1 MDWFKFGVILL
12 VVFIGF
18 VILKPTYDWYF
29 NVSEADRNL
38 LSLPAEEVSK
48 LSPELKKK
56 YTDIK
61 KLRSS
66 TILNLGLDLR
76 GGVYITLEPDPV
88 DMTNFLLDKYEG
100 DINKVISE
108 YNNELESQV
117 SVSLEI
123 LRNRLDQFGVTE
135 PVIRKESG
143 YRISVELPGISSIAQ
158 AREAVSKAGKLE
170 FRFVDDDYMANVD
183 RKYLNELGL
192 ISDLSMFLKDNT
204 VPADSEIY
212 GYYESDEFGLPTL
225 KGFIVLKREVVL
237 DGSFVSDARVGQDQF
252 GRPVVD
258 FSLTLEG
265 ADIFAEITRNNIG
278 KRLAIVLD
286 GRVRSA
292 PVIQTEIL
300 GGRGQITGVFTQEE
314 VNSLVSVLKSGALS
328 VRLKEVEIRA
338 IGPSLGADSISL
350 GTKAAVI
357 GILLVFAFA
366 MIYYK
371 TFGFIT
377 TISLIMNLFLTLAG
391 LALFRA
397 TLTLPG
403 IAGLALTIGMAID
416 ANVLQFERIK
426 EELRNGKDLVTAIRI
441 GFDRAFIT
449 IIDTHVTVIISSF
462 ILATYGYGP
471 IKGFGTTLL
480 VGIVVSLFT
489 SVFVVRFL
497 VDFVVQKLKIRFLP
511 ALV

>member
-1 MDWFKFGVILL
+1 MDWFRFFLILGVLL
-12 VVFIGF
+12 IG
-18 VILKPTYDWYF
+18 VLILKPTYEWYF
-29 NVSEADRNL
+29 VVPDADKNL
-38 LSLPAEEVSK
+38 LSLSAEDVSK
-48 LSPELKKK
+48 LSTDLKKR

-66 TILNLGLDLR
+66 TVLNIGLDLR

-88 DMTNFLLDKYEG
+88 DMTNYLLEKFNG
-100 DINKVISE
+100 DFNKLSSE
-108 YNNELESQV
+108 YEKELESQL
-117 SVSLEI
+117 SVMLEV
-123 LRNRLDQFGVTE
+123 LRNRLDQFGVSE
-135 PVIRKESG
+135 PVIRRESG
-143 YRISVELPGISSIAQ
+143 NKISVELPGISSIAQ

-170 FRFVDDDYMANVD
+170 FKFVDDEYMNNVD
-183 RKYLNELGL
+183 KRYLNDKGL
-192 ISDLSMFLKDNT
+192 IRDINEFLSNNT
-204 VPADSEIY
+204 LPPDDEIY
-212 GYYESDEFGLPTL
+212 GYYETDEYGVPQI
-225 KGFIVLKREVVL
+225 KGFIVLKKETVL
-237 DGSFVSDARVGQDQF
+237 DGSYINDAMPGQDQF

-265 ADIFAEITRNNIG
+265 ADIFADVTKNNVG

-300 GGRGQITGVFTQEE
+300 GGKGQITGSFSVDE
-314 VNSLVSVLKSGALS
+314 VNSLVSVLKSGALA
-328 VRLKEVEIRA
+328 VKLREIEIRS
-338 IGPSLGADSISL
+338 IGPSLGADSINQ
-350 GTKAAVI
+350 GTKAALLGLI
-357 GILLVFAFA
+357 LVFAFA
-366 MIYYK
+366 IFYYK
-371 TFGFIT
+371 TFGVIT
-377 TISLIMNLFLTLAG
+377 TISLIFNLFLTLAG

-426 EELRNGKDLVTAIRI
+426 EELRNGKDLLPAMKI

-449 IIDTHVTVIISSF
+449 IIDTHITVIISSF
-462 ILATYGYGP
+462 ILSQFGYGP

-480 VGIVVSLFT
+480 VGIIVSLFT

-497 VDFVVQKLKIRFLP
+497 AEFTVKTLKIRYLP
-511 ALV
+511 VLI

>member
-1 MDWFKFGVILL
+1 MSWFRFFVI
-12 VVFIGF
+12 VIVIGLGIL
-18 VILKPTYDWYF
+18 ILKPTYEWYF
-29 NVSEADRNL
+29 VIPEEDKNL

-56 YTDIK
+56 YSDIK
-61 KLRSS
+61 KLRNS
-66 TILNLGLDLR
+66 TVLNIGLDLR
-76 GGVYITLEPDPV
+76 GGIYITLEPDPI
-88 DMTNFLLDKYEG
+88 DMTNYLLGKYEG
-100 DINKVISE
+100 DIDKAISE
-108 YNNELESQV
+108 YERELESQV
-117 SVSLEI
+117 NVSLEI
-123 LRNRLDQFGVTE
+123 LRNRLDQFGVSE
-135 PVIRKESG
+135 PIIRRESG

-170 FRFVDDDYMANVD
+170 FKFVDDQYMANID
-183 RKYLNELGL
+183 RRYLNSQGL
-192 ISDLSMFLKDNT
+192 ISDLSLFLKDN
-204 VPADSEIY
+204 VIPADDEIY
-212 GYYESDEFGLPTL
+212 GYYETDEMGVPVL
-225 KGFIVLKREVVL
+225 KGFLVLKKEVVL
-237 DGSFVSDARVGQDQF
+237 DGSYISDARVGQDQF

-265 ADIFAEITRNNIG
+265 ADIFAEITRNNVG

-300 GGRGQITGVFTQEE
+300 GGRGQITGVFTTEE

-328 VRLKEVEIRA
+328 VKLKEIEIRA
-338 IGPSLGADSISL
+338 IGPSLGADSINL
-350 GTKAAVI
+350 GTKAALI
-357 GILLVFAFA
+357 GIILVFAFA
-366 MIYYK
+366 IFYYK
-371 TFGFIT
+371 TLGIIT
-377 TISLIMNLFLTLAG
+377 TISLILNLFLTLAG

-426 EELRNGKDLVTAIRI
+426 EELRNGKDLVNAMRI
-441 GFDRAFIT
+441 GFDRAFVT

-462 ILATYGYGP
+462 ILSTYGYGP

-480 VGIVVSLFT
+480 VGIIVSLFT

-497 VDFVVQKLKIRFLP
+497 AEFVVQKLKIRYLP
-511 ALV
+511 ILV

>member
-1 MDWFKFGVILL
+1 MDWVRF
-12 VVFIGF
+12 F
-18 VILKPTYDWYF
+18 VIVFVLALGVLIIKPTYEWYF
-29 NVSEADRNL
+29 VVPDKDKEL

-56 YTDIK
+56 YNEVK
-61 KLRSS
+61 KLRNS
-66 TILNLGLDLR
+66 TVLNIGLDLR

-88 DMTNFLLDKYEG
+88 DMTNYLLDKFEG
-100 DINKVISE
+100 DMDKVLSE
-108 YNNELESQV
+108 YNKELESQV
-117 SVSLEI
+117 NISLEI

-135 PVIRKESG
+135 PVIRRESG

-170 FRFVDDDYMANVD
+170 FKFVDDEFMANID
-183 RKYLNELGL
+183 KKYLNNQGL
-192 ISDLSMFLKDNT
+192 IYDITTFLKDN
-204 VPADSEIY
+204 VIPADDEVY
-212 GYYESDEFGLPTL
+212 GYYETDEFGVPVL
-225 KGFIVLKREVVL
+225 KGFIVLRKEVVL
-237 DGSFVSDARVGQDQF
+237 DGSYISDARVGQDQF

-265 ADIFAEITRNNIG
+265 ADIFAEVTRNNVG

-300 GGRGQITGVFTQEE
+300 GGRGQITGTFSVEE

-328 VRLKEVEIRA
+328 VKLKEIEIRA
-338 IGPSLGADSISL
+338 IGPSLGADSINL
-350 GTKAAVI
+350 GTKAVLL

-366 MIYYK
+366 IFYYK

-377 TISLIMNLFLTLAG
+377 SISLILNLFLTLAG

-426 EELRNGKDLVTAIRI
+426 EELRNGKDLISAMKV
-441 GFDRAFIT
+441 GFDRAFVT
-449 IIDTHVTVIISSF
+449 IIDTHITVIISSF
-462 ILATYGYGP
+462 ILMVYGYGP
-471 IKGFGTTLL
+471 VKGFGTTLL
-480 VGIVVSLFT
+480 VGIIVSLFT
-489 SVFVVRFL
+489 SIFVVRFL
-497 VDFVVQKLKIRFLP
+497 ADFVVRKLNIRFLP
-511 ALV
+511 ILI

>member
-1 MDWFKFGVILL
+1 MDWIRL
-12 VVFIGF
+12 F
-18 VILKPTYDWYF
+18 VIVVVLALGVVIIRPTYEWYF
-29 NVSEADRNL
+29 VVPKEDKEL
-38 LSLPAEEVSK
+38 LSLPMEEVSK

-56 YTDIK
+56 YNEIK
-61 KLRSS
+61 KLRNS
-66 TILNLGLDLR
+66 TVLNMGLDLR
-76 GGVYITLEPDPV
+76 GGIYITLEPDPV
-88 DMTNFLLDKYEG
+88 DMTNFLLDRFEG
-100 DINKVISE
+100 DMEKVVSE
-108 YNNELESQV
+108 YEKELESQV
-117 SVSLEI
+117 SISLEI
-123 LRNRLDQFGVTE
+123 LRNRLDQFGVAD
-135 PVIRKESG
+135 PVIRRESG

-158 AREAVSKAGKLE
+158 AREAISKAGKLE
-170 FRFVDDDYMANVD
+170 FKFVDDEYMNSID
-183 RKYLNELGL
+183 RKYLNNEGL
-192 ISDLSMFLKDNT
+192 ISDLTLFLKDNV
-204 VPADSEIY
+204 VPSDDEIY
-212 GYYESDEFGLPTL
+212 GYYETDEFGVPVL
-225 KGFIVLKREVVL
+225 KGFIILKKEVVL
-237 DGSFVSDARVGQDQF
+237 DGSYISDARVGQDQF

-265 ADIFAEITRNNIG
+265 ADIFAEITRNNVG
-278 KRLAIVLD
+278 RRLAIVLD

-300 GGRGQITGVFTQEE
+300 GGRGQITGVFTLEE

-328 VRLKEVEIRA
+328 VKLKEIEIRA

-350 GTKAAVI
+350 GTRAALI

-366 MIYYK
+366 IFYYK

-377 TISLIMNLFLTLAG
+377 TISLILNLFLTLAG

-426 EELRNGKDLVTAIRI
+426 EEIRNGKDLVTAMKV
-441 GFDRAFIT
+441 GFDKAFVT

-462 ILATYGYGP
+462 ILSTYGYGP

-480 VGIVVSLFT
+480 VGIIVSLFT
-489 SVFVVRFL
+489 SIFVVRFL
-497 VDFVVQKLKIRFLP
+497 ADFVVQKLRLRFLP

>member
-1 MDWFKFGVILL
+1 MDWFRFVVIL
-12 VVFIGF
+12 VVLFLGF

-29 NVSEADRNL
+29 VVPEADKNL
-38 LSLPAEEVSK
+38 LSLPSEEVSK

-56 YTDIK
+56 YSEVK

-66 TILNLGLDLR
+66 TVLNIGLDLR
-76 GGVYITLEPDPV
+76 GGVYITLEPDPE

-100 DINKVISE
+100 DMEKVISE

-117 SVSLEI
+117 NTSLEI
-123 LRNRLDQFGVTE
+123 LRNRLDQFGVAE
-135 PVIRKESG
+135 PVIRRESG

-170 FRFVDDDYMANVD
+170 FKFVNDEFMSGID
-183 RKYLNELGL
+183 RKYLNSEGL
-192 ISDLSMFLKDNT
+192 ISDLTTFLKDNSI
-204 VPADSEIY
+204 PEDSEIY
-212 GYYESDEFGLPTL
+212 GYYETDEFGVPVL
-225 KGFIVLKREVVL
+225 KGFIVLKKEVVL
-237 DGSFVSDARVGQDQF
+237 DGSYINDARVGQDQF

-328 VRLKEVEIRA
+328 VKLKEVEIRS
-338 IGPSLGADSISL
+338 IGPSLGADSINL
-350 GTKAAVI
+350 GTRAALI

-366 MIYYK
+366 IFYYK
-371 TFGFIT
+371 VFGFIT
-377 TISLIMNLFLTLAG
+377 VLSLIMNLFLTLAG

-426 EELRNGKDLVTAIRI
+426 EELRNGRDLITAMKI
-441 GFDRAFIT
+441 GFDRAFVA
-449 IIDTHVTVIISSF
+449 IIDTHVTVIISSL
-462 ILATYGYGP
+462 ILALYGYGP

-480 VGIVVSLFT
+480 IGITVSLFT

-497 VDFVVQKLKIRFLP
+497 ADFIVQRLKLRFLP

>member
-1 MDWFKFGVILL
+1 MDWVRF
-12 VVFIGF
+12 F
-18 VILKPTYDWYF
+18 VIVFVLALGVLIIKPTYEWYF
-29 NVSEADRNL
+29 VVPDKDKEL

-56 YTDIK
+56 YNEVK
-61 KLRSS
+61 KLRNS
-66 TILNLGLDLR
+66 TVLNIGLDLR

-88 DMTNFLLDKYEG
+88 DMTNYLLDKFEG
-100 DINKVISE
+100 DMDKVLSE
-108 YNNELESQV
+108 YNKELESQV
-117 SVSLEI
+117 NISLEI

-135 PVIRKESG
+135 PVIRRESG

-170 FRFVDDDYMANVD
+170 FKFVDDEFMANID
-183 RKYLNELGL
+183 KKYLNNQGL
-192 ISDLSMFLKDNT
+192 IYDITTFLKDN
-204 VPADSEIY
+204 VIPADDEVY
-212 GYYESDEFGLPTL
+212 GYYETDEFGVPVL
-225 KGFIVLKREVVL
+225 KGFIVLRKEVVL
-237 DGSFVSDARVGQDQF
+237 DGSYISDARVGQDQF

-265 ADIFAEITRNNIG
+265 ADIFAEVTRNNVG

-300 GGRGQITGVFTQEE
+300 GGRGQITGTFSVEE

-328 VRLKEVEIRA
+328 VKLKEIEIRA
-338 IGPSLGADSISL
+338 IGPSLGADSINL
-350 GTKAAVI
+350 GTKAALL

-366 MIYYK
+366 IFYYK

-377 TISLIMNLFLTLAG
+377 SISLILNLFLTLAG

-426 EELRNGKDLVTAIRI
+426 EELRNGKDLISAMKV
-441 GFDRAFIT
+441 GFDRAFVT
-449 IIDTHVTVIISSF
+449 IIDTHITVIISSF
-462 ILATYGYGP
+462 ILMVYGYGP
-471 IKGFGTTLL
+471 VKGFGTTLL
-480 VGIVVSLFT
+480 VGIIVSLFT
-489 SVFVVRFL
+489 SIFVVRFL
-497 VDFVVQKLKIRFLP
+497 ADFVVRKLNIRFLP
-511 ALV
+511 ILI